1 MPKKGADPVWCVVMF
16 DLPVGSKKERKEAT
30 RFRNQ
35 LLDLGFGRA
44 QFSVYVQYLPLA
56 ARLTP
61 LVKTI
66 KTELPA
72 GGDIR
77 ILCVTDHQWAKT
89 IRFSNA
95 AESKPEEEPPQLV
108 IF

>member
-1 MPKKGADPVWCVVMF
+1 MF
-16 DLPVGSKKERKEAT
+16 DLPVGSNKERKEAT

-66 KTELPA
+66 KTELPE